1 MSEGEVVEQLVEFT
15 NILLLGIS
23 VFFTVVSAYIAALN
37 YFIGQAAL
45 IARFLAFLFVTVVLL
60 MLGAVMIGGQLSHEG
75 LIARLDELNQEGL
88 LSASGRA
95 LLANSADS
103 PMFGMGLSLDD
114 AVRVGV
120 WTVSG
125 VLYVALFYLTF
136 FHRWRPDIVPVSL
149 QPNPADQT
157 D

>member
-15 NILLLGIS
+15 NILLLGVS

-37 YFIGQAAL
+37 YFIGQAAF

-60 MLGAVMIGGQLSHEG
+60 MLGAVMMGGQLSHEG
-75 LIARLDELNQEGL
+75 LIARLDELNQQGA
-88 LSASGRA
+88 LSAAGRA
-95 LLANSADS
+95 LLANSADR
-103 PMFGMGLSLDD
+103 PIFGIGLSLDD
-114 AVRVGV
+114 SVRLGV
-120 WTVSG
+120 WTVSA
-125 VLYVALFYLTF
+125 VIYASLFYLTF

-149 QPNPADQT
+149 QPANADQT